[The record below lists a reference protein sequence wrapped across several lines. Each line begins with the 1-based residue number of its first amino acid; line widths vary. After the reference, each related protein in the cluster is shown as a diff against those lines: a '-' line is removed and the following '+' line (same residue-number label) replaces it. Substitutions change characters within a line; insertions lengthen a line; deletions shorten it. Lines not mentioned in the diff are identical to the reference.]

1 MPKTM
6 PTSGSTALVCI
17 PASQGSLVAMQREQS
32 GAVSL
37 FATWARMVEM
47 IDRAEQTRSPGVLA
61 QYVAAVWSRLLAWR
75 MRRATRIILHALDDR
90 MLRDIGL
97 ERSEIEFA
105 LRDPRRQALRGH
117 I

>member
-1 MPKTM
+1 
-6 PTSGSTALVCI
+6 
-17 PASQGSLVAMQREQS
+17 
-32 GAVSL
+32 
-37 FATWARMVEM
+37 
-47 IDRAEQTRSPGVLA
+47 
-61 QYVAAVWSRLLAWR
+61 